1 MGKSSLLNALVGRRK
16 LAFTSRTPGKTRTI
30 NVFDLG
36 GRLYLVD
43 LPGYGWAKL
52 SRTERRRLSLL
63 LHGYFTERDPAGVVW
78 LLDLR
83 RDPTPEDQE
92 LAAVVTQRS
101 LPAIVAFT
109 KSDKLRW
116 AQRLERVRAI
126 KEKLPVDLA
135 DSQWVVTSARTGEG
149 IAQLRTAIER
159 LTGMEGLWA

>member
-1 MGKSSLLNALVGRRK
+1 MGRRK

-30 NVFDLG
+30 NVFDLA

-63 LHGYFTERDPAGVVW
+63 LRSYFAERDPAGLVW
-78 LLDLR
+78 LLDIR
-83 RDPTPEDQE
+83 RDPSPEDEE
-92 LAAVVTQRS
+92 LAAVVTERS
-101 LPAIVAFT
+101 LPTVVAFT

-116 AQRLERVRAI
+116 AQRLERVKAI
-126 KEKLPVDLA
+126 REKLPVDLA

-149 IAQLRTAIER
+149 ISQLRAAIER
-159 LTGMEGLWA
+159 LTGMEGLWK